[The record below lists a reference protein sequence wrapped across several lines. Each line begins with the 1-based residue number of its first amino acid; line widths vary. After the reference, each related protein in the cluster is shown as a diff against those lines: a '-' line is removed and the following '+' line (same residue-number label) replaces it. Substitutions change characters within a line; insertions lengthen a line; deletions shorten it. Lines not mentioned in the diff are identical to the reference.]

1 MKPLIL
7 ASLLVLAP
15 ALCWAA
21 DASAPAA
28 TSAKAAAKPV
38 AKAPARKAPAA
49 AHKAKP
55 TKTAKAAAKKPKA
68 EPAAETVP
76 EVIVLTEQERALGER
91 VYTGRIVCELG
102 ATVQIDADPASP
114 GAFFVSGRGF
124 KYHMRPVVAATS
136 AVRLEDQKAGAV
148 WIQIANKSMLMNQK
162 LGQRMA
168 DECMSEQQAQVT
180 QALKTTPAP
189 SLFDSAPIGSR

>member
-21 DASAPAA
+21 DAPAPTA
-28 TSAKAAAKPV
+28 TSTKAAAKP
-38 AKAPARKAPAA
+38 AAKAPAA

-55 TKTAKAAAKKPKA
+55 AKKTAKAAPKKTQVAPV
-68 EPAAETVP
+68 AETVP
-76 EVIVLTEQERALGER
+76 EVIVLTDQERALGER

-180 QALKTTPAP
+180 QAMKTAPAQ